1 MVLEKST
8 YLARKLLSP
17 LPCEA
22 GVVHHWLKH
31 TQGAGE
37 KEIQISQFLISTQ
50 ETPFSSSMEALSQV
64 LIKLGPSVLR

>member
-22 GVVHHWLKH
+22 GVVHHWLKL
-31 TQGAGE
+31 TQGSG
-37 KEIQISQFLISTQ
+37 KSLIFFISTQ
-50 ETPFSSSMEALSQV
+50 VTPFGE
-64 LIKLGPSVLR
+64 KKN